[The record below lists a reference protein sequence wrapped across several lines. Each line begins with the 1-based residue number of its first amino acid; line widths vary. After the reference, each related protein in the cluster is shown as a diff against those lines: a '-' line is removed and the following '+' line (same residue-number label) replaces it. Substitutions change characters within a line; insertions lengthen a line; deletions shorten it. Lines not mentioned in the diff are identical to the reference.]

1 MKNKRLFSV
10 ISVLIVMVLAL
21 SACAPAAVEPAAPEA
36 PAAPAEPA
44 APAAP
49 AAPVGAGELE
59 PVRFLV
65 FAMISGPNAESGR
78 QVKMAVQTAEWY
90 INEVLGGFPSLGG
103 RPIYFNVVDSTSNA
117 AQAPM
122 PFEAALQANDYAV
135 VIGNS
140 NSSIALTQ
148 LPIVEAHQ
156 IPMITGAAA
165 NIAISEQGSSFSFQ
179 PAATS
184 RSFIPTQLDFLAYYA
199 EKLGVPVKELRL
211 GLIHAD
217 DAWGTD
223 NANNTRKQVAERGLN
238 LAFDQS
244 YNVAAFTDA
253 TPLITA
259 LKAADV
265 DVLLPSSYPADLS
278 LIFTAMG
285 TLNFNPLVVGGGA
298 AMTWPSLY
306 VDLGDAVNGLTSVD
320 SWVWDQTGAREHE
333 GWQVM
338 NKWYEEQFGEFIPG
352 QAGPTLFSIMLAYSA
367 IERIGSADPI
377 AIRDE
382 LRVIDETNVDW
393 FTIPNGVG
401 KFDPVTG
408 LNTGARAVMMQWQNG
423 RPTAVFPPEF
433 AASPLLNPE
442 TMQPFE

>member
-1 MKNKRLFSV
+1 M
-10 ISVLIVMVLAL
+10 
-21 SACAPAAVEPAAPEA
+21 AA
-36 PAAPAEPA
+36 
-44 APAAP
+44 
-49 AAPVGAGELE
+49 
-59 PVRFLV
+59 
-65 FAMISGPNAESGR
+65 
-78 QVKMAVQTAEWY
+78 KTAEWY

-103 RPIYFNVVDSTSNA
+103 RPIHLNVVDSTSDA

-122 PFEAALQANDYAV
+122 PFEAALQAEDYSV

-165 NIAISEQGSSFSFQ
+165 NIAISQQGSSFSFQ

-184 RSFIPTQLDFLAYYA
+184 RAFIPTQLDFLEYYSGH
-199 EKLGVPVKELRL
+199 LGIPVKELRL
-211 GLIHAD
+211 GLIFAD

-223 NANNTRKQVAERGLN
+223 NANNTRQQVKERGLN
-238 LAFDQS
+238 LVFDQS

-259 LKAADV
+259 LMAADV

-285 TLNFNPLVVGGGA
+285 ALNFNPLVVGGGA

-306 VDLGDAVNGLTSVD
+306 ADLGDAVNGLTSVD
-320 SWVWDQTGAREHE
+320 SWVSDQTGAREHE

-338 NKWYEEQFGEFIPG
+338 NDWYEEQFGEFIPG
-352 QAGPTLFSIMLAYSA
+352 QAGPTMFSIMLAYSA
-367 IERIGSADPI
+367 IERIGSDDPI

-382 LRVIDETNVDW
+382 LRVIDETTVDW
-393 FTIPNGVG
+393 FKIPNGVG
-401 KFDPVTG
+401 DFDNVTG

-423 RPTAVFPPEF
+423 RPTAVFPPEY
-433 AASPLLNPE
+433 AASPLLNPD
-442 TMQPFE
+442 TMKPFE